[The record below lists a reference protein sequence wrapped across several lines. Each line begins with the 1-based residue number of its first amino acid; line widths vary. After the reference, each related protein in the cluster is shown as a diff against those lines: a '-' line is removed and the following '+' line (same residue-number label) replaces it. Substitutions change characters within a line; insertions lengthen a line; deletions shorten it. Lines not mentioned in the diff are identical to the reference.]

1 MFNRSYNFYYNTSIY
16 NVCHVNHWNNCKYIN
31 RHYDQYN
38 VW

>member
-16 NVCHVNHWNNCKYIN
+16 NVCHVNHWNNIN